1 MKSHILSYKEVYIF
15 ENESNKNL
23 DSLRIFLD
31 VTENIERIYGVFE
44 YMLMINDIDSL
55 RMIIDTNKID
65 LNRQDEEGM
74 TPIMHVIRH
83 FQNKDDM
90 RTINFLID
98 YGADLNIENKQ
109 GETGLIMINKLRRR
123 LNSTNNAQ

>member
-1 MKSHILSYKEVYIF
+1 
-15 ENESNKNL
+15 
-23 DSLRIFLD
+23 
-31 VTENIERIYGVFE
+31 
-44 YMLMINDIDSL
+44 MLMINDIDSL
-55 RMIIDTNKID
+55 RMILDTNKID

-98 YGADLNIENKQ
+98 YGANLNIENKQ